1 MESLLGRKRKANEIN
16 DEYDLDKVWGIVKD
30 AEKWYFMECTQDSE
44 GKPSFKLSKPL
55 FVMYEHKNMRD
66 MAEKVLG
73 HIVWLLEEAQKTD
86 PALDINEKKVVKKHR
101 SSSNLAEKS
110 N

>member
-1 MESLLGRKRKANEIN
+1 M
-16 DEYDLDKVWGIVKD
+16 GIVTD
-30 AEKWYFMECTQDSE
+30 AEKWYFMECMQDSE

-55 FVMYEHKNMRD
+55 FVTYEDVGMND

-73 HIVWLLEEAQKTD
+73 HIIWLLEEAQKQME
-86 PALDINEKKVVKKHR
+86 ASQSGVKRVR
-101 SSSNLAEKS
+101 SSSNLAGKS